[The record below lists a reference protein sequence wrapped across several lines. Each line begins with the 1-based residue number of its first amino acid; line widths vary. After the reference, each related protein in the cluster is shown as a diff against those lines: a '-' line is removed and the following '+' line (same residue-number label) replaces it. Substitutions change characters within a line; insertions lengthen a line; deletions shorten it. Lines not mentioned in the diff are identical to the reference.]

1 MTAVHVGPA
10 VPFGFDSGLPE
21 SDFEQLLLIEDMSA
35 SQFQGMLQEREFMK
49 IESPDGSFYSYLASE
64 AAKSPGR
71 HSGQRSSVGASSAL
85 SPGSASMILTP
96 TSTSDESNG
105 DDATFGDYDG
115 AERMPTSPSGN
126 ISPSLDASE
135 QPRHFDG
142 QLGGAH
148 STSTRPPLSSGSGAR
163 SSSLH
168 SPASSIAPSLS
179 PNQYHW
185 QSFGSIKSTGGWMDQ
200 SQPSQW
206 ANLQLA
212 PAGSFNSASTAAGVD
227 SFDDDDDVF
236 FDGLT
241 NYPTVGTDPYAP
253 NLLFRPLEYV
263 TGETRQPSHAL
274 FTSQDDAYERSIQQQ
289 PTLQAAELTPINNV
303 GQLSVSQSFPPQRQ
317 HMFTTHHAGRHPTL
331 GQAQAPVQTPAPA
344 PAYGP
349 GLHPLA
355 IPGYH
360 QSGTQHLD
368 SLSPGPVVQSARRLE
383 PATSSSSRIASAHA
397 KLTGKRRGGRQK
409 NSHLEKFARD
419 KTSKM
424 RKAGACW
431 RCALQRDPVSQGP
444 GCSVARTMLMI
455 ASVSRRK
462 YAVCTMHR
470 KGEER
475 SDPIL

>member
-1 MTAVHVGPA
+1 MTAVHVGAA

-21 SDFEQLLLIEDMSA
+21 SDLEHLLLIEDMSA
-35 SQFQGMLQEREFMK
+35 SQFQGMLPEREFMK

-64 AAKSPGR
+64 AAQSPGR
-71 HSGQRSSVGASSAL
+71 HSEQQSSAGASSPL

-115 AERMPTSPSGN
+115 AERMPTSPTGN
-126 ISPSLDASE
+126 ISPSLDGHE
-135 QPRHFDG
+135 QPRQFDG

-148 STSTRPPLSSGSGAR
+148 STNNRPPLSSGSGAR

-185 QSFGSIKSTGGWMDQ
+185 QSFGSIKSTGGWMDP

-212 PAGSFNSASTAAGVD
+212 PAGSFNSASAAGVD
-227 SFDDDDDVF
+227 SFDDDDDADDF
-236 FDGLT
+236 FDGLS
-241 NYPTVGTDPYAP
+241 NYPTVATAPYAPYAP
-253 NLLFRPLEYV
+253 NLLFRSLGYV

-274 FTSQDDAYERSIQQQ
+274 LTSHDDAYERSIQQQ
-289 PTLQAAELTPINNV
+289 PPLQAAELTPINNV
-303 GQLSVSQSFPPQRQ
+303 GQLSVSQSLAPPRQ
-317 HMFTTHHAGRHPTL
+317 HIFTPDQAGRHHTL
-331 GQAQAPVQTPAPA
+331 GQAQPPIQSPALA
-344 PAYGP
+344 QAYMP
-349 GLHPLA
+349 GFHSLA
-355 IPGYH
+355 IPKYH

-368 SLSPGPVVQSARRLE
+368 SLSPAPVVQSARRLE
-383 PATSSSSRIASAHA
+383 PATSSSSRNASAHA
-397 KLTGKRRGGRQK
+397 KLTDKRRGGRQK

-462 YAVCTMHR
+462 YAVCPMH
-470 KGEER
+470 
-475 SDPIL
+475 